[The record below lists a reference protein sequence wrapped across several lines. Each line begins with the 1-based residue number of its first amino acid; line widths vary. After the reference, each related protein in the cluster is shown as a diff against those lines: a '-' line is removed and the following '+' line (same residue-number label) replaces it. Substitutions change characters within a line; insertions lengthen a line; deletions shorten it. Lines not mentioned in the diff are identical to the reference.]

1 MCSLHEVS
9 LHVHIYVY
17 NVLYVAFCV
26 HECTLCFQ
34 FEFSVLFCAG
44 ENRKKR

>member
-9 LHVHIYVY
+9 MHVLIYVY

-26 HECTLCFQ
+26 HKCTLIFQ
-34 FEFSVLFCAG
+34 FELGVLCCAG